1 MSGCSRIHVVEH
13 DDNVRLLMQAWL
25 ELQGFE
31 VSVFAS
37 LFAMGEWNEQA
48 DLIVL
53 ACRGASD
60 VETLREVSDV
70 PVIVLSEPAAE
81 EVDMVRIQ
89 ALEAGA
95 DDYLAKPFNP
105 RELLACCK
113 AILRRTRRLPVE
125 LQVVRGPGRYRYFNG
140 FQLDTVA
147 RVLVNPSGDCISL
160 SGSDYQLL
168 LMLLDSSG
176 EVLTRDT
183 IAETT
188 RGRDNLPMDRFI
200 DVQMSRLRSRLGE
213 NARSPALIKTV
224 RGKGYVLTAA
234 VESSNFMRSA

>member
-1 MSGCSRIHVVEH
+1 MSGRSRIHVVEH

-31 VSVFAS
+31 VAVFPS
-37 LFAMGEWNEQA
+37 LFAMGELNDQP
-48 DLIVL
+48 DLVVL
-53 ACRGASD
+53 AARGSQD
-60 VETLREVSDV
+60 VELLREVSDV
-70 PVIVLSEPAAE
+70 PVILLSEPAAE
-81 EVDMVRIQ
+81 EVDTARIQ
-89 ALEAGA
+89 ALDSGA

-113 AILRRTRRLPVE
+113 AILRRSRRVE
-125 LQVVRGPGRYRYFNG
+125 PEIRSPRTPSRYRYFNG

-147 RVLVNPSGDCISL
+147 RLLVNPAGTAISL

-168 LMLLDSSG
+168 MMLLDSSG

-183 IAETT
+183 IAEIT

-234 VESSNFMRSA
+234 VECSNFARSA